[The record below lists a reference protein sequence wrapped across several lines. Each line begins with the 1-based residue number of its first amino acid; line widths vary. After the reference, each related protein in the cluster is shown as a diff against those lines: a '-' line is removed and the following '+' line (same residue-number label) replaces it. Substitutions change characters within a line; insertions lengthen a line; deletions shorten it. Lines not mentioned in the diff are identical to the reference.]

1 MTGLGILSIGSQ
13 PRSRK
18 KVNRTFI
25 FLTRIFILN
34 PEDVPGGRGG
44 LGNAT
49 SLASSRT
56 EGIEGLPQIAIGKKS
71 SDTAASRA
79 STLLGSKAVVP
90 NIARNRG
97 ATAGLGIDLSKDVF
111 R

>member
-1 MTGLGILSIGSQ
+1 M
-13 PRSRK
+13 
-18 KVNRTFI
+18 
-25 FLTRIFILN
+25 
-34 PEDVPGGRGG
+34 
-44 LGNAT
+44 GNAT
-49 SLASSRT
+49 SR

-90 NIARNRG
+90 DIARTRG
-97 ATAGLGIDLSKDVF
+97 ATAGLGIDLSKYVF